1 MKTNQKQLNNKT
13 YEKQKLM
20 KQILLVMGLILLGS
34 FGAVAQNRPVSG
46 VIMDTENKAINS
58 ATIKV
63 KGKSISV
70 VTDGDGKFEIKVPA
84 GEVTLSISS
93 IGYIA
98 KVVKVAPEDSKI
110 SVVLAP
116 SVESLKDVVVTSFGV
131 KKQKKALG
139 YAVGEV
145 KGDDLTKTKEVNLAN
160 ALQGRVAGVNVSAPA
175 TGPSGSSR
183 VIIRGATSASG
194 SNQPLYVVDG
204 VPIDNMQQGNVTLYG
219 GVDKG
224 DGMSSFN
231 PDDIASMSVLK
242 GSAASALY
250 GYRGSNGVILITTKK
265 GKFGSGIGVDF
276 STSVMASTAIN
287 NLKWQD
293 KYGVGAPDGA
303 GIATRE
309 TTLENIR
316 DAYNFTWGDKYDGS
330 PIIGVD
336 GQQHTY
342 SANGNKNAK
351 NFYQTGLNFTNTLAV
366 SGGNETSN
374 FRVSFGNTKN
384 ESIMPGTTFD
394 RNNVAFNFST
404 TPNTKISV
412 EANAQ
417 YISEKSHNRPYLNDG
432 PRNAAYVVTFLS
444 PQTDIRWMKNPYNEN
459 GGEADYLGGNDYN
472 TVPSFATSQ
481 DLNDDLRKRFIG
493 STNLNYNITDKFYAK
508 AVIGIDD
515 ISYESQE
522 IEPTGIAYN
531 PNGSI
536 ENKIEDRTE
545 VNTSAY
551 LGYRGNIIKDI
562 TLDAFVGANRQHNRY
577 SGIKMKGSGFV
588 VPFQYFYGNTTPV
601 SSEKL
606 FSESEV
612 NSVFYSADFGYKNYL
627 YLGLTG
633 REDWFST
640 LDPSNNS
647 TFYPSVSSSF
657 IYSEVIDFPKWMS
670 YGKFRASWGNVG
682 GALPDAYALNL
693 SYAAPDGQT
702 DALGQP
708 ILGIKGQ
715 TIPNSKLKPYN
726 VSTIEFGFENTFFNN
741 RFSTDLTF
749 YSKRTTNDITDA
761 DVSVTSGYKT
771 TKINVGEILNQGVE
785 FAINAKAVKT
795 NNFTWDIG
803 YNIAYNNSEVISLAD
818 GITTKTLDGNRDGRA
833 TVALEVGQPFGV
845 IKAYDYLR
853 DKNGNILLNASGR
866 FERGD
871 LIIAGQGV
879 APVAM
884 GLTSDFRYKAFTLST
899 LIDAKFGG
907 EIYSATNQLGTR
919 WGLTDMTLEGREG
932 GIHVTGTDVN
942 GNSIDKQ
949 VPAYDYWRSGY
960 SQISSNFVY
969 DADFVK
975 LRAVSLSYAFPKA
988 LIEKTGIQALNLAF
1002 SAHNLWTIYSATP
1015 NIDPESNYSN
1025 SNAQGLERATLPLT
1039 RNYGLTLNVKF

>member
-1 MKTNQKQLNNKT
+1 MKRNLAM
-13 YEKQKLM
+13 LM
-20 KQILLVMGLILLGS
+20 LGLLS
-34 FGAVAQNRPVSG
+34 CFSAVAQDRSITG
-46 VIMDTENKAINS
+46 VVADADNNSIVS
-58 ATIKV
+58 ATVKV
-63 KGKSISV
+63 KGKLIST
-70 VTDGDGKFEIKVPA
+70 VTDMDGRFEVKVPE
-84 GEVTLSISS
+84 GGVTLEISYVGYDTKSVNVAENENNITVLLS
-93 IGYIA
+93 IGTT
-98 KVVKVAPEDSKI
+98 E
-110 SVVLAP
+110 
-116 SVESLKDVVVTSFGV
+116 LKDVVVTSFGV

-145 KGDDLTKTKEVNLAN
+145 KGDDLTKTKQVNLGN

-175 TGPSGSSR
+175 SGPSGSSR

-204 VPIDNMQQGNVTLYG
+204 IPIDNTQQGNAGKYG

-265 GKFGSGIGVDF
+265 GKSGTGIGVDF
-276 STSVMASTAIN
+276 STSVTASTAIN
-287 NLKWQD
+287 NLKWQNQ
-293 KYGVGAPDGA
+293 YGIGAPNGA
-303 GIATRE
+303 GVYTRE
-309 TTLENIR
+309 TVLGDVR
-316 DAYNFTWGDKYDGS
+316 DYYNFTWGDKYDGS
-330 PIIGVD
+330 SIVGLD
-336 GQQHTY
+336 GLPHTY
-342 SANGNKNAK
+342 SANGNNNIK

-366 SGGNETSN
+366 SGGNDTSN
-374 FRVSFGNTKN
+374 FRLSFGNTKN
-384 ESIMPGTTFD
+384 ESIMPETNFD
-394 RNNVAFNFST
+394 RNNVAFNFSA

-432 PRNAAYVVTFLS
+432 PRNAALTTVFLA
-444 PQTDIRWMKNPYNEN
+444 PQTDIRWLKNPYNET

-472 TVPSFATSQ
+472 TVPSFATSE
-481 DLNDDLRKRFIG
+481 DLNDDQRKRFIG
-493 STNLNYNITDKFYAK
+493 STNLNYNITDKWYAK
-508 AVIGIDD
+508 AVLLIDD
-515 ISYESQE
+515 ISYEYQE
-522 IEPTGIAYN
+522 VEPTGIAYN
-531 PNGSI
+531 SNGSI
-536 ENKIEDRTE
+536 ENRIEDRTE
-545 VNTSAY
+545 INASAF
-551 LGYRGNIIKDI
+551 LGFKGDIIENLS
-562 TLDAFVGANRQHNRY
+562 LDAFIGANRQHNKF
-577 SGIKMKGSGFV
+577 SGIKTKGNGFI
-588 VPFQYFYGNTTPV
+588 VPFEYFYGNTTPDRT
-601 SSEKL
+601 EKL

-612 NSVFYSADFGYKNYL
+612 NSVFYSADLGYKNFL
-627 YLGLTG
+627 FLGLTG

-640 LDPSNNS
+640 LDPSSNS
-647 TFYPSVSSSF
+647 TFYPSISSSF
-657 IYSEVIDFPKWMS
+657 VYSEIIDLPEWMS
-670 YGKFRASWGNVG
+670 YGKFRAGWGNVG

-693 SYAAPDGQT
+693 SYTSPDGQT

-708 ILGIKGQ
+708 ILGIKGE

-726 VSTIEFGFENTFFNN
+726 VSTIEFGFENTFFKN

-761 DVSVTSGYKT
+761 DVSVASGYKS
-771 TKINVGEILNQGVE
+771 TKINVGEILNQGIE

-795 NNFTWDIG
+795 ENFSWTLGYNIG
-803 YNIAYNNSEVISLAD
+803 YNDSEVVSLAD
-818 GITTKTLDGNRDGRA
+818 GISTKTLEGNRDGRA
-833 TVALEVGQPFGV
+833 TVALEVGQPFGI

-853 DKNGNILLNASGR
+853 AKNGDIVLDANGV
-866 FERGD
+866 FVRGD

-884 GLTSDFRYKAFTLST
+884 GFTNDLKYKAFTLSA

-907 EIYSATNQLGTR
+907 EIYSATNQLGAR
-919 WGLTDMTLEGREG
+919 WGLSEVTLEGREG
-932 GIHVTGTDVN
+932 GIPVTGTDVN
-942 GNSIDKQ
+942 GTSVNQQ
-949 VPAYDYWRSGY
+949 VSAYNYWRGY
-960 SQISSNFVY
+960 SNISSNFVY

-988 LIEKTGIQALNLAF
+988 LIEKTGFQAINLAF

-1025 SNAQGLERATLPLT
+1025 SNAQGLERASMPLT

>member
-1 MKTNQKQLNNKT
+1 MKR
-13 YEKQKLM
+13 
-20 KQILLVMGLILLGS
+20 ILAVLGLVMLS
-34 FGAVAQNRPVSG
+34 CFGAIAQNRSITG
-46 VIMDTENKAINS
+46 VVADAGNKGIVS
-58 ATIKV
+58 ATVKV
-63 KGKSISV
+63 KGKSISTI
-70 VTDGDGKFEIKVPA
+70 TDSDGKFAVMIPSGK
-84 GEVTLSISS
+84 VTLTVSSVGFISKTVDVAENENNITVLLA
-93 IGYIA
+93 IGTI
-98 KVVKVAPEDSKI
+98 E
-110 SVVLAP
+110 
-116 SVESLKDVVVTSFGV
+116 LKDIVITSFGV

-145 KGDDLTKTKEVNLAN
+145 KGDDLTKTKEVNLGN

-175 TGPSGSSR
+175 SGPSGSSR

-204 VPIDNMQQGNVTLYG
+204 IPIDNAQQGNAGKYG

-231 PDDIASMSVLK
+231 PDDIASISVLK

-265 GKFGSGIGVDF
+265 GKSGTGIGVDF
-276 STSVMASTAIN
+276 STSVTASTAIN

-293 KYGVGAPDGA
+293 QYGIGSPNGA
-303 GIATRE
+303 GTPTRDAT
-309 TTLENIR
+309 LGDIR
-316 DAYNFTWGDKYDGS
+316 DDYNFAWGDRYDGS
-330 PIIGVD
+330 SIIGID
-336 GQQHTY
+336 GLPHTY
-342 SANGNKNAK
+342 SANGNNNIK
-351 NFYQTGLNFTNTLAV
+351 NFYQTGLNFTNTVAI
-366 SGGNETSN
+366 SGGNDTSN
-374 FRVSFGNTKN
+374 FRLSFGNTKN
-384 ESIMPGTTFD
+384 ESIMPETTFD
-394 RNNVAFNFST
+394 RNNVAFNFSA

-432 PRNAAYVVTFLS
+432 PRNAALTTVFLA
-444 PQTDIRWMKNPYNEN
+444 PQTDIRWLKNPYNEN

-472 TVPSFATSQ
+472 TVPSFATSE

-493 STNLNYNITDKFYAK
+493 STNLNYNITDKWYAK
-508 AVIGIDD
+508 AVLGIDD
-515 ISYESQE
+515 ISYEYQE
-522 IEPTGIAYN
+522 VEPTGIAYN
-531 PNGSI
+531 SNGSI
-536 ENKIEDRTE
+536 ENRIEDRTE
-545 VNTSAY
+545 INASAF
-551 LGYRGNIIKDI
+551 LGFKGDI
-562 TLDAFVGANRQHNRY
+562 AKNLSLDAFIGANRQHNKF
-577 SGIKMKGSGFV
+577 SGIKTKGNGFI
-588 VPFQYFYGNTTPV
+588 VPFEYFYGNTTPDRT
-601 SSEKL
+601 EKL

-612 NSVFYSADFGYKNYL
+612 NSVFYSADLGYKNFL
-627 YLGLTG
+627 FLGLTG

-640 LDPSNNS
+640 LDPSSNS

-657 IYSEVIDFPKWMS
+657 VYSEVIDLPEWMS
-670 YGKFRASWGNVG
+670 YGKFRAGWGNVG

-693 SYAAPDGQT
+693 PYTSPDGQT

-708 ILGIKGQ
+708 ILGIKGE

-761 DVSVTSGYKT
+761 DVSVASGYKS
-771 TKINVGEILNQGVE
+771 TKINVGEILNQGIE

-795 NNFTWDIG
+795 ENFTWNIG
-803 YNIAYNNSEVISLAD
+803 YNIGYNDSKVVRLTD
-818 GITTKTLDGNRDGRA
+818 GITTKTLEGNRDGRA
-833 TVALEVGQPFGV
+833 TVALEVGQPFGI

-853 DKNGNILLNASGR
+853 DKIGNIVLDANGV
-866 FERGD
+866 FVRGD

-884 GLTSDFRYKAFTLST
+884 GFTNDFKYKAFTLSA

-919 WGLTDMTLEGREG
+919 WGLTEMTLEGREG
-932 GIHVTGTDVN
+932 GIPVTGIDIN
-942 GNSIDKQ
+942 GNSVNKQ
-949 VPAYDYWRSGY
+949 VSAYNYWRSGY
-960 SQISSNFVY
+960 SNISSNFVY

-975 LRAVSLSYAFPKA
+975 LRSVSLSYAFPKA
-988 LIEKTGIQALNLAF
+988 FLEKIGFQAINLAF
-1002 SAHNLWTIYSATP
+1002 AAHNLWTIYSATP

-1025 SNAQGLERATLPLT
+1025 SNAQGLERASMPLT